1 MYVHGLDIVTNDYQ
15 FLFRFALETDALI
28 ESNDFDSDS
37 ICNNFTLRYEDEM
50 SLTRARCLLQS
61 IIQGR

>member
-28 ESNDFDSDS
+28 EANDFDSDS
-37 ICNNFTLRYEDEM
+37 ICNNFTLRYGDEM
-50 SLTRARCLLQS
+50 SLTRAQCLLES